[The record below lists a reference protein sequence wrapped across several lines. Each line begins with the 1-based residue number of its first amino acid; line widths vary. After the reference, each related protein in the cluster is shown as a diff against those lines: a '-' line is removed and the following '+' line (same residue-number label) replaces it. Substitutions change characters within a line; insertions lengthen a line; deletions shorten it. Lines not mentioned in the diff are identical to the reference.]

1 MISAHEKFVSLK
13 FRDVEPP
20 TNIQRTHEWKG
31 FCVER
36 VEMTGAR
43 EFSYD
48 WSGCAHYLALHDL
61 KLVDGETAMT
71 DATSQRTLDLCDRL
85 TFAPKDCRVSGWS
98 SLKNRTNSFVA
109 LTFSPDMLT
118 EEVDQAGWAVAPQPR
133 LYFSDRA
140 LQSTMS
146 KLQAAIAADDPR
158 GSAYAETLG
167 LLAVFELNRMQ
178 SGTALPDIPDSGA
191 LSVRQERLVREF
203 IAENLHRSL
212 SLAEVSGVA
221 ALTRF
226 HFTRAFSKT
235 FGASPH
241 AYILKTRIERAK
253 ELLMGSSLPI
263 SAIAAQT
270 GFNSQNHFAAA
281 FRSWVGCTPSQFR
294 RARND

>member
-1 MISAHEKFVSLK
+1 
-13 FRDVEPP
+13 
-20 TNIQRTHEWKG
+20 
-31 FCVER
+31 
-36 VEMTGAR
+36 
-43 EFSYD
+43 
-48 WSGCAHYLALHDL
+48 
-61 KLVDGETAMT
+61 
-71 DATSQRTLDLCDRL
+71 
-85 TFAPKDCRVSGWS
+85 
-98 SLKNRTNSFVA
+98 
-109 LTFSPDMLT
+109 
-118 EEVDQAGWAVAPQPR
+118 
-133 LYFSDRA
+133 
-140 LQSTMS
+140 
-146 KLQAAIAADDPR
+146 
-158 GSAYAETLG
+158 
-167 LLAVFELNRMQ
+167 LAVFELNRMQ
-178 SGTALPDIPDSGA
+178 SGNALPDIPESGA